1 MASTTVTFSEG
12 AKGWPS
18 FYSYIPDYM
27 IGMNNYFYS
36 FSGGNLYRHNTNQTR
51 NNFYGV
57 QYNSTLRGAFNA
69 EPTTV
74 KLFKTIEIEGDSAW
88 GVTATTNLSTG
99 SISSAFF
106 EPKEGRFYAYIRS
119 NDNTIDPQLRNVNG
133 IGSVTT
139 VDSSTPTATTLTY
152 PAGFKF
158 SSMISVGDLAYKNN
172 AGALAL
178 LGEIKGVSNNIITID
193 TTITGGSA
201 PVNGDFILSV
211 KNSVAESY
219 GVRGYYMEFEL
230 TNTLT
235 TATELFS
242 VGSSVFK
249 SFP

>member
-1 MASTTVTFSEG
+1 MC
-12 AKGWPS
+12 
-18 FYSYIPDYM
+18 IRD
-27 IGMNNYFYS
+27 
-36 FSGGNLYRHNTNQTR
+36 R
-51 NNFYGV
+51 
-57 QYNSTLRGAFNA
+57 
-69 EPTTV
+69 PTTV
-74 KLFKTIEIEGDSAW
+74 KPFKTIEIEGDSAW

-178 LGEIKGVSNNIITID
+178 LGEIKGVTNNIITCLLYTSPSPRD
-193 TTITGGSA
+193 RTRSRMPSSA
-201 PVNGDFILSV
+201 
-211 KNSVAESY
+211 
-219 GVRGYYMEFEL
+219 
-230 TNTLT
+230 
-235 TATELFS
+235 
-242 VGSSVFK
+242 
-249 SFP
+249 

>member
-1 MASTTVTFSEG
+1 
-12 AKGWPS
+12 
-18 FYSYIPDYM
+18 
-27 IGMNNYFYS
+27 
-36 FSGGNLYRHNTNQTR
+36 
-51 NNFYGV
+51 
-57 QYNSTLRGAFNA
+57 
-69 EPTTV
+69 
-74 KLFKTIEIEGDSAW
+74 
-88 GVTATTNLSTG
+88 
-99 SISSAFF
+99 
-106 EPKEGRFYAYIRS
+106 
-119 NDNTIDPQLRNVNG
+119 
-133 IGSVTT
+133 
-139 VDSSTPTATTLTY
+139 
-152 PAGFKF
+152 
-158 SSMISVGDLAYKNN
+158 MISVGDLAYKNN

>member
-57 QYNSTLRGAFNA
+57 QYNSTLKGAFNA

-152 PAGFKF
+152 PVGFKF